1 MKTKSQSKEQPAK
14 ASRQS
19 WSCRCVI
26 GAVLL
31 TCGAPARAGDTNRP
45 AMTPGQ
51 MFEGGTNTY
60 NNWVDLSVGG
70 LMVHGNTAQA
80 QQRYQLSNEPF
91 GGISDLHLQQDIA
104 KGTTFS
110 LDGHSLFDQHD
121 YKLVLG
127 LQRDELGYVR
137 FNVSNFRTW
146 YNGAGGYFSPTGI
159 QYQLPND
166 ELSLDRGE
174 ISVEAGLTLKD
185 LPKAVFK
192 YTHSYRDGDKSSTI
206 WGPVHPD
213 TLNTPATVRGVFPSI
228 YNINEKVDSF
238 ALDVTHHIKTT
249 DFGAGVRYET
259 ASLSDTRLET
269 FWHGEQPVQREVTD
283 KQGTLYDM
291 FNVHAFSETWIKK
304 DLFFSAGYM
313 FANLDDTFSGSRIY
327 GNDFDVAY
335 SPNSLNGLGYT
346 SLNGGAHKQEHVGN
360 VNLMATPIKNLT
372 IVPSLRVQQDDWN
385 ANSSGIG
392 TQGTDVT
399 PGRVAS
405 TSDGEMLDVR
415 ERLDVRYTGVTNWVF
430 YAGGEW
436 TEGSGNLNENG
447 GLSQVNNIG
456 PPTIHRL
463 TDDTRWFQKYLI
475 GARWYPYRRTS
486 IDVGGYYKNN
496 EYNYNNSLDSTTND
510 PLNGN
515 TYPAYLVMQSFE
527 TYDGNVRLTLRPVQ
541 NIALVSRYEYQLS
554 TINTAPDPVSRL
566 GDVESSKMT
575 SHILAQNVSWTP
587 WSRLCLQAGF
597 NYVVSQTKTPTSGT
611 NYAQAVLKAQ
621 NNYWTVTFNSSVV
634 LDDKT
639 DLNLGFLYYQ
649 ADNYNNNSRV
659 DLPLGAGADEQ
670 SVTATLTRRI
680 TRNLRVSLKY
690 AYSHYNDQAS
700 GGNNNYD
707 AQMVYSSLQYRF

>member
-1 MKTKSQSKEQPAK
+1 
-14 ASRQS
+14 
-19 WSCRCVI
+19 VI
-26 GAVLL
+26 GAMLL

-146 YNGAGGYFSPTGI
+146 YNGAGGYLNFPPAHAGM
-159 QYQLPND
+159 QYRLPND
-166 ELSLDRGE
+166 ELYLDRGE

-206 WGPVHPD
+206 WGPVHP
-213 TLNTPATVRGVFPSI
+213 TLTTAVRGVYPSI
-228 YNINEKVDSF
+228 YSIDEKVDSF

-283 KQGTLYDM
+283 QQGTSYDM

-304 DLFFSAGYM
+304 DLLFSTGYM

-335 SPNSLNGLGYT
+335 SPNPLNDLGYT
-346 SLNGGAHKQEHVGN
+346 SLNGGAHEQEHVAN

-372 IVPSLRVQQDDWN
+372 IVPSLRVQQDNWN

-399 PGRVAS
+399 PGPVAS

-415 ERLDVRYTGVTNWVF
+415 ERLDVRYTGVTNWV
-430 YAGGEW
+430 YYGGGEW
-436 TEGSGNLNENG
+436 TEGNGNLYETNG
-447 GLSQVNNIG
+447 ISQVNGIG
-456 PPTIHRL
+456 TPPILRL
-463 TDDTRWFQKYLI
+463 TDDTRWFQKYFI
-475 GARWYPYRRTS
+475 GARWYPIRRVT
-486 IDVGGYYKNN
+486 IDAGGYYKRN
-496 EYNYNNSLDSTTND
+496 EYNYNNIQDSTTND
-510 PLNGN
+510 PSKGN
-515 TYPAYLVMQSFE
+515 TYPAYLVMQNFE

-541 NIALVSRYEYQLS
+541 NVVLVSRYEYQYS
-554 TINTAPDPVSRL
+554 TINTAPDSVSGL

-575 SHILAQNVSWTP
+575 SHIFAQNVSWTP

-597 NYVVSQTKTPTSGT
+597 NYVVSQTKTPTSDT
-611 NYAQAVLKAQ
+611 NYTQAVLNSQ

-634 LDDKT
+634 VDDKT
-639 DLNLGFLYYQ
+639 DLNLGFVYYQ
-649 ADNYNNNSRV
+649 ADDYSNNSSAG
-659 DLPLGAGADEQ
+659 LPLGAGAEEQ

-680 TRNLRVSLKY
+680 TRNLRVNLKY
-690 AYSHYNDQAS
+690 AYSHYNDRAS
-700 GGNNNYD
+700 GGNNNYN

>member
-1 MKTKSQSKEQPAK
+1 M
-14 ASRQS
+14 
-19 WSCRCVI
+19 
-26 GAVLL
+26 LL

-146 YNGAGGYFSPTGI
+146 YNGAGGYFPPTGI

-166 ELSLDRGE
+166 ELYLDRGE

-206 WGPVHPD
+206 WGPVHPKL
-213 TLNTPATVRGVFPSI
+213 TTAVRGVFPSI

-283 KQGTLYDM
+283 KQGTSYDM
-291 FNVHAFSETWIKK
+291 LNVHAFSETWIKK
-304 DLFFSAGYM
+304 NLFFSAGYM

-372 IVPSLRVQQDDWN
+372 IVPSLRVQQDNWN

-399 PGRVAS
+399 PGRVGS

-510 PLNGN
+510 LSSGN

-541 NIALVSRYEYQLS
+541 NVALVSRYEYQLS
-554 TINTAPDPVSRL
+554 TINTAPDPVSGL

-621 NNYWTVTFNSSVV
+621 NNYWTVTFNSAVV

-639 DLNLGFLYYQ
+639 DLNLGYLYYQ

-659 DLPLGAGADEQ
+659 GLPLGAGADEQ

>member
-1 MKTKSQSKEQPAK
+1 M
-14 ASRQS
+14 
-19 WSCRCVI
+19 
-26 GAVLL
+26 LL

>member
-1 MKTKSQSKEQPAK
+1 M
-14 ASRQS
+14 
-19 WSCRCVI
+19 V
-26 GAVLL
+26 GAMLL

-45 AMTPGQ
+45 AMTPRQ
-51 MFEGGTNTY
+51 MFEGGTNAY

-146 YNGAGGYFSPTGI
+146 YNGAGGYFPPTDI

-166 ELSLDRGE
+166 ELYLDRGE

-206 WGPVHPD
+206 WGPVHPNL
-213 TLNTPATVRGVFPSI
+213 TTAVRSVFPSI
-228 YNINEKVDSF
+228 YSINEKVDSF

-283 KQGTLYDM
+283 KQGTSYDM
-291 FNVHAFSETWIKK
+291 LNVHAFSETWIKK
-304 DLFFSAGYM
+304 NLFFSAGYM
-313 FANLDDTFSGSRIY
+313 FANLDDTFSGSHIY
-327 GNDFDVAY
+327 GDDFDVAY

-360 VNLMATPIKNLT
+360 VNLLATPIKNLT
-372 IVPSLRVQQDDWN
+372 IVPSLRVQQDNWN

-392 TQGTDVT
+392 TLGTDVT
-399 PGRVAS
+399 PGRVGS
-405 TSDGEMLDVR
+405 ISDGQMLDVR

-436 TEGSGNLNENG
+436 TEGGGNLNENG
-447 GLSQVNNIG
+447 GLSQVNDIG

-463 TDDTRWFQKYLI
+463 TDDTYWFQKYLI

-510 PLNGN
+510 PLSGN
-515 TYPAYLVMQSFE
+515 SYPAYLVMQSFE

-554 TINTAPDPVSRL
+554 TINTAPDPVSGL

-621 NNYWTVTFNSSVV
+621 NNYWTVTFNSAVV

-649 ADNYNNNSRV
+649 ADNYNNNARV
-659 DLPLGAGADEQ
+659 GLPLGAGADEQ

-690 AYSHYNDQAS
+690 AYSHYNDRAS

>member
-1 MKTKSQSKEQPAK
+1 M
-14 ASRQS
+14 
-19 WSCRCVI
+19 
-26 GAVLL
+26 LL

-60 NNWVDLSVGG
+60 NNWVELSVGG

-121 YKLVLG
+121 YKLILG
-127 LQRDELGYVR
+127 LQRDDFGYVR

-146 YNGAGGYFSPTGI
+146 YNGAGGYFPPTGI
-159 QYQLPND
+159 HPGMQYRLTND
-166 ELSLDRGE
+166 DLSLDRGE

-206 WGPVHPD
+206 WGPVHPQL
-213 TLNTPATVRGVFPSI
+213 TTAVRSVYPSI
-228 YNINEKVDSF
+228 YSIDEKVDSF

-249 DFGAGVRYET
+249 DFGVGVRYET

-269 FWHGEQPVQREVTD
+269 FWHGEPVQREVTD
-283 KQGTLYDM
+283 KQGTSYDM

-360 VNLMATPIKNLT
+360 VNLMVTPIKNLT
-372 IVPSLRVQQDDWN
+372 IVPSLRVQQDNWN

-415 ERLDVRYTGVTNWVF
+415 ERLDVRYTGVTNWV
-430 YAGGEW
+430 YYGGGEW

-463 TDDTRWFQKYLI
+463 TDDTRWFQKYFV

-496 EYNYNNSLDSTTND
+496 EYNYNNTLDSTTNL
-510 PLNGN
+510 PSNGN
-515 TYPAYLVMQSFE
+515 TYPAYLVMQNFE

-541 NIALVSRYEYQLS
+541 NVALVSRYEYQLS

-575 SHILAQNVSWTP
+575 SHIFAQNVSWTP

-597 NYVVSQTKTPTSGT
+597 NYVVSETKTPTSDYT
-611 NYAQAVLKAQ
+611 RAVLDAQ

-634 LDDKT
+634 VDDKT

-649 ADNYNNNSRV
+649 ADNYSNNSKV
-659 DLPLGAGADEQ
+659 GLPLGAGADEQ

-690 AYSHYNDQAS
+690 AYSHYNDRAS

>member
-1 MKTKSQSKEQPAK
+1 M
-14 ASRQS
+14 
-19 WSCRCVI
+19 
-26 GAVLL
+26 LL

-104 KGTTFS
+104 KGTTFT

-146 YNGAGGYFSPTGI
+146 YNGAGGYFPPTGM

-166 ELSLDRGE
+166 ELYLDRGE

-206 WGPVHPD
+206 WGPVHPKL
-213 TLNTPATVRGVFPSI
+213 TTAVRGVYPSI
-228 YNINEKVDSF
+228 YSINEKVDSF

-269 FWHGEQPVQREVTD
+269 FWHGEPVQREVTD

-346 SLNGGAHKQEHVGN
+346 RLNGGAREQEHVAN

-372 IVPSLRVQQDDWN
+372 IVPSLRVQQDNWN

-405 TSDGEMLDVR
+405 TSDGEMLNVR

-436 TEGSGNLNENG
+436 TEGNGNLYETNG
-447 GLSQVNNIG
+447 ISQVNGIG
-456 PPTIHRL
+456 TPPIHRL
-463 TDDTRWFQKYLI
+463 TDDTYWFQKYLI
-475 GARWYPYRRTS
+475 GARWYPIRRVT
-486 IDVGGYYKNN
+486 IDAGGYYKRN
-496 EYNYNNSLDSTTND
+496 EYDYNNIQDSTSNR
-510 PLNGN
+510 PSNGN

-554 TINTAPDPVSRL
+554 TINTAPDSVSGL
-566 GDVESSKMT
+566 GEVESSKMT
-575 SHILAQNVSWTP
+575 SHIFAQNVSWTP

-597 NYVVSQTKTPTSGT
+597 NYVVSETKTPTSDYT
-611 NYAQAVLKAQ
+611 RAVLNSQ

-634 LDDKT
+634 VDDKT
-639 DLNLGFLYYQ
+639 DLNLGFVYYQ

-659 DLPLGAGADEQ
+659 GLPLGAGADEQ